1 MVNYQT
7 ASNLILSQFFLAC
20 WISVQ
25 FRLHMCWPV
34 CIIYS
39 SKSCNDLYLLFS
51 FCIAA
56 IVEGDS
62 FEEVYHK
69 VKTVI
74 EEQSGPYIW
83 IPSRERLWESSQSQ
97 ATSPSHHLACLPW
110 TVKLRLAR
118 EKQTERERERWREW
132 KRGREVA
139 ETQGNDGVEQHR
151 SWPHR
156 ICLSFPPFPSFVTSF
171 FSAFNFLSLP
181 FSQSFSVSFW
191 LSLWITS
198 FHTGLVSCFY
208 SATNWDATKKFCI
221 LSDSLSLSLNKT
233 GSGERWATA
242 LAFTGMRHS
251 RAIPDQRSS
260 FYSTKGE
267 LNWNMKVYL
276 SVSIMRWNSQYQRYY
291 DYSETDVHPQLSA
304 SRAFNSF

>member
-1 MVNYQT
+1 MPVGFQFSLDYT
-7 ASNLILSQFFLAC
+7 CADLFASFIR
-20 WISVQ
+20 V
-25 FRLHMCWPV
+25 
-34 CIIYS
+34 
-39 SKSCNDLYLLFS
+39 KCNDLYLLFS
-51 FCIAA
+51 FCIAG

-83 IPSRERLWESSQSQ
+83 IPTRERLWESSQSQ

-171 FSAFNFLSLP
+171 FLL
-181 FSQSFSVSFW
+181 
-191 LSLWITS
+191 LTS
-198 FHTGLVSCFY
+198 FLC
-208 SATNWDATKKFCI
+208 
-221 LSDSLSLSLNKT
+221 LSLSPSLFL
-233 GSGERWATA
+233 SG
-242 LAFTGMRHS
+242 F
-251 RAIPDQRSS
+251 
-260 FYSTKGE
+260 
-267 LNWNMKVYL
+267 L
-276 SVSIMRWNSQYQRYY
+276 S
-291 DYSETDVHPQLSA
+291 E
-304 SRAFNSF
+304 